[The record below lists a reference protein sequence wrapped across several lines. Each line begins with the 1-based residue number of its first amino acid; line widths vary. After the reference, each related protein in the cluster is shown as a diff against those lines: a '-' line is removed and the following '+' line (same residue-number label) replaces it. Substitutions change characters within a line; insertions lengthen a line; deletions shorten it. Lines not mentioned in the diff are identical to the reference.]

1 MKKVMYQ
8 VGETEAGKR
17 IDSFLAEKEPDITR
31 ALIKKFKEHL
41 LLNGQGVKLSHVV
54 KVGDQVE
61 LSYKKEIVAHNL
73 VAEDIPVPIVYED
86 QYLLVVNKPF
96 GMVVHPAKGNWQG
109 TLINA
114 LYSHLKIK
122 SGEDL
127 RPGIVHRLDK
137 ETSGLIVL
145 AKDPDTQLALMR
157 LFKDREVLKV
167 YHALVEGFL
176 VHTSGEIDTPIGR
189 DPKNRL
195 RYTVREDG
203 REALTEYMLKREYQ
217 KISWIEVTLHTG
229 RTHQIR
235 VHFSSLGNPIVGDNL
250 YGRKYKQYPMCL
262 VAKKLGFEHPVT
274 GEYME
279 WEIDLPEY
287 FIKTRAEFGG

>member
-1 MKKVMYQ
+1 MKNVMYQ

-17 IDSFLAEKEPDITR
+17 IDSFLAEKDSDITR
-31 ALIKKFKEHL
+31 ALIKKFKDNL
-41 LLNGQGVKLSHVV
+41 LLNGSAVKLSHVV
-54 KVGDQVE
+54 RLGDQVE
-61 LSYKKEIVAHNL
+61 LSYKKEIVVHNL
-73 VAEDIPVPIVYED
+73 VAEDIPVPIIYED
-86 QYLLVVNKPF
+86 QHLLVVNKPF

-114 LYSHLKIK
+114 LYSHLQKV
-122 SGEDL
+122 SGEDM

-145 AKDPDTQLALMR
+145 AKEPDTQLALMR
-157 LFKDREVLKV
+157 LFKEREVLKV
-167 YHALVEGFL
+167 YHTLVEGFL

-195 RYTVREDG
+195 RYMVREDG
-203 REALTEYMLKREYQ
+203 REALTEFMLKREYQ
-217 KISWIEVTLHTG
+217 KISWVEVTLHTG

-235 VHFSSLGNPIVGDNL
+235 VHFASLGNPIVGDSI